1 MFEPY
6 GERDIDLSHK
16 IPKKKSIYTQLILLL
31 VLAAFFSLTLCY
43 FVNRIGQNFIAHCA
57 LQSDYLEGKNQA
69 YADKLQAY
77 IDAEELSSRDTEA
90 LATWVDK
97 QKILTVQIY
106 RNDILIFDSEYPDA
120 QIWEEEIAAG
130 NYEWQSY
137 YDISFS
143 DGNARVIIL
152 GTYSYQFMN
161 YLLFADLVVTF
172 ITFTLLL
179 IFGILH
185 KMKYIRRLSGEIELL
200 EGGDLDYQ
208 ITLQGNDELSTL
220 AEGINNMRISFISM
234 MRKDAEMI
242 QKNQQIVTQMSHDLR
257 TPITSIM
264 LYLEILKK
272 GKYQDPEQLRSYLDK
287 IEQKSL
293 TMKELASNLFEYSL
307 IAGEGELNLEEP
319 DSLKM
324 LFYDLFSELC
334 SYLEQKGFSV
344 VFHIS
349 WPDCLLQI
357 STDYVTRVLDNISSN
372 IIKYADAS
380 SPILISLEKEEDL
393 IGFSFHN
400 KILLLDEKAD
410 STGIGLQSIQNM
422 MEKMGG
428 VCRVSEENGYFC
440 IKILFPLVIY
450 T

>member
-1 MFEPY
+1 MS
-6 GERDIDLSHK
+6 RKTHK
-16 IPKKKSIYTQLILLL
+16 KSSIYTQLILLL
-31 VLAAFFSLTLCY
+31 ALSALFSLALCY
-43 FVNRIGQNFIAHCA
+43 CVNRIGQNFIAHCA
-57 LQSDYLEGKNQA
+57 LQSDYLEWKNQA
-69 YADKLQAY
+69 YAEKLQAY
-77 IDAEELSSRDTEA
+77 IDSEELSSKDNEA
-90 LATWVDK
+90 LASWVDK

-106 RNDILIFDSEYPDA
+106 KNDILIFDSEYPDA

-143 DGNARVIIL
+143 DGNAQVIIL
-152 GTYSYQFMN
+152 GNYSYQFMN
-161 YLLFADLVVTF
+161 YLLFADLIVTF
-172 ITFTLLL
+172 ITFTLFL
-179 IFGILH
+179 IFGILR

-208 ITLQGNDELSTL
+208 ITLQGNDELATL

-234 MRKDAEMI
+234 MRKDAEMV

-264 LYLEILKK
+264 LYTEILKK
-272 GKYQDPEQLRSYLDK
+272 GKYQNPEQLLSYLDK

-307 IAGEGELNLEEP
+307 ISGEGELTLEEA
-319 DSLKM
+319 DSLKI

-357 STDYVTRVLDNISSN
+357 STDYVARVLDNISSN

-380 SPILISLEKEEDL
+380 SPILIALEKEDSF

-400 KILLLDEKAD
+400 KILLMDEKAD

-428 VCRVSEENGYFC
+428 SCKVCEEKGYFC
-440 IKILFPLVIY
+440 IKILFPLVDANESL
-450 T
+450 